1 MPKIDIDNYIEQSG
15 MRKARFGGYEPEDV
29 HQAMEDLCADYEQH
43 LTAMTS
49 ELRTLRQENDALR
62 RHAQGLVMQNQTL
75 STQNATL
82 AGQVDKLQS
91 YRANLETQFSTVKER
106 SHSLTNQ
113 VDMLRVKGR
122 AHDQARQQV
131 IADRDKVI
139 ADAEAEA
146 ARIRQ
151 QARDDADQILK
162 DTNLKAEA
170 IDQLAREQAVAQARK
185 MVQSATDETREIQN
199 AHRLRLQDLKS
210 RISEMEKTRGE
221 MMDYLAKMIE
231 ELQKTQEYAS
241 QNAPLVPHKEELAEA
256 DAEPRLDLSA
266 NKVDAAASAL
276 RGSEE
281 APAEEPPAPD
291 ANRVVAPGLD
301 DEEPR
306 TNTVVTPSPDYFDT
320 TPNPQ
325 PGDAHEE
332 VEIPGAI
339 FSYPILRQQGEPIL
353 DEGTPPPPTPH
364 RPLMPSITLA
374 DEDDEESGSVVPA
387 PMTRPTA
394 PAAPAPQKTAKAQT
408 KRRRKA
414 ITALRALHRKIG
426 D

>member
-1 MPKIDIDNYIEQSG
+1 M
-15 MRKARFGGYEPEDV
+15 
-29 HQAMEDLCADYEQH
+29 
-43 LTAMTS
+43 
-49 ELRTLRQENDALR
+49 
-62 RHAQGLVMQNQTL
+62 
-75 STQNATL
+75 
-82 AGQVDKLQS
+82 
-91 YRANLETQFSTVKER
+91 
-106 SHSLTNQ
+106 
-113 VDMLRVKGR
+113 
-122 AHDQARQQV
+122 
-131 IADRDKVI
+131 
-139 ADAEAEA
+139 
-146 ARIRQ
+146 
-151 QARDDADQILK
+151 
-162 DTNLKAEA
+162 
-170 IDQLAREQAVAQARK
+170 
-185 MVQSATDETREIQN
+185 
-199 AHRLRLQDLKS
+199 
-210 RISEMEKTRGE
+210 
-221 MMDYLAKMIE
+221 
-231 ELQKTQEYAS
+231 
-241 QNAPLVPHKEELAEA
+241 AEA

>member
-1 MPKIDIDNYIEQSG
+1 
-15 MRKARFGGYEPEDV
+15 
-29 HQAMEDLCADYEQH
+29 
-43 LTAMTS
+43 
-49 ELRTLRQENDALR
+49 
-62 RHAQGLVMQNQTL
+62 
-75 STQNATL
+75 
-82 AGQVDKLQS
+82 
-91 YRANLETQFSTVKER
+91 
-106 SHSLTNQ
+106 
-113 VDMLRVKGR
+113 
-122 AHDQARQQV
+122 
-131 IADRDKVI
+131 
-139 ADAEAEA
+139 
-146 ARIRQ
+146 
-151 QARDDADQILK
+151 
-162 DTNLKAEA
+162 
-170 IDQLAREQAVAQARK
+170 
-185 MVQSATDETREIQN
+185 MVLSATDETREIQN

-281 APAEEPPAPD
+281 TPTEEPPAPD

-353 DEGTPPPPTPH
+353 DEGTPPPPPPPPPPKNPRKPSARRTPGEERRGPRAEDPPDGPGGP
-364 RPLMPSITLA
+364 RPAKTSKGPNEA
-374 DEDDEESGSVVPA
+374 PPQGHHGAARPA
-387 PMTRPTA
+387 
-394 PAAPAPQKTAKAQT
+394 
-408 KRRRKA
+408 
-414 ITALRALHRKIG
+414 
-426 D
+426 